1 MRKDVRKF
9 GTSDKRGR
17 SRTSADP
24 FLPHDG
30 TQESA
35 LCSSCNAGYHR
46 KRWSLDADICQQ
58 LKSHSATRKVTCPAC
73 QKIAS
78 RYAEGI
84 VTLAGSYL
92 WEHEAEIKQ
101 ILKNEENRAF
111 ARNPQQRIIRMTKGD
126 GRLTIETTEEKLAE
140 HLGRVLQRAH
150 RGELKISWAG
160 NPDICRV
167 SWERML

>member
-17 SRTSADP
+17 KITNVDP
-24 FLPHDG
+24 FLPHQG
-30 TQESA
+30 TQESSF
-35 LCSSCNAGYHR
+35 CTSCNAVYHR
-46 KRWSLDADICQQ
+46 KRWSNDLETCQQ

-73 QKIAS
+73 RKIAS
-78 RYAEGI
+78 NYPEGI
-84 VTLAGSYL
+84 VTLTGSYL
-92 WEHEAEIKQ
+92 WEHEAEIQQ
-101 ILKNEENRAF
+101 ILKKEEDRAF
-111 ARNPQQRIIRMTKGD
+111 AKNPQERIIRMTKED

-167 SWERML
+167 SWERTL

>member
-17 SRTSADP
+17 NRTSADP
-24 FLPHDG
+24 FLPHEG
-30 TQESA
+30 MKEAS
-35 LCSSCNAGYHR
+35 LCTSCNAVYHQ
-46 KRWSLDADICQQ
+46 KRWTTDVGVCQQ
-58 LKSHSATRKVTCPAC
+58 IKSQPAPHRVTCPAC

-78 RYAEGI
+78 NYPEGI

-92 WEHEAEIKQ
+92 WEHEKEIQQ
-101 ILKNEENRAF
+101 ILKNEESRAF
-111 ARNPQQRIIRMTKGD
+111 AKNPQERIIRMTKGN

-140 HLGRVLQRAH
+140 HLGRVLH
-150 RGELKISWAG
+150 RSHQGELQIRWAE

-167 SWERML
+167 NWERML

>member
-17 SRTSADP
+17 NSTNADP
-24 FLPHDG
+24 FLPHEG
-30 TQESA
+30 TKKAS
-35 LCSSCNAGYHR
+35 LCTSCNTVYHQ
-46 KRWSLDADICQQ
+46 KRWSTDADICRQ
-58 LKSHSATRKVTCPAC
+58 LKSHSATRRVTCPAC
-73 QKIAS
+73 QKIAAN
-78 RYAEGI
+78 YPEGI

-92 WEHEAEIKQ
+92 WEHEAEIQQ

-111 ARNPQQRIIRMTKGD
+111 ARNPQERIIRMTKGD
-126 GRLTIETTEEKLAE
+126 GKLTIETTEEKLAE
-140 HLGRVLQRAH
+140 HLGRVLHRAH